1 MAVSSSPAAG
11 DSPSAVASSLAV
23 LGVGGGA
30 AAPWRM
36 HASAASAHRPARQ
49 KKGVSMAV
57 FCATPDHTS
66 ARRAFTRHS
75 VDAHHCLLVTSGC

>member
-11 DSPSAVASSLAV
+11 DSPSAVASFLAV

-36 HASAASAHRPARQ
+36 HASAAKEGCQHGS
-49 KKGVSMAV
+49 VL
-57 FCATPDHTS
+57 
-66 ARRAFTRHS
+66 RHS
-75 VDAHHCLLVTSGC
+75 